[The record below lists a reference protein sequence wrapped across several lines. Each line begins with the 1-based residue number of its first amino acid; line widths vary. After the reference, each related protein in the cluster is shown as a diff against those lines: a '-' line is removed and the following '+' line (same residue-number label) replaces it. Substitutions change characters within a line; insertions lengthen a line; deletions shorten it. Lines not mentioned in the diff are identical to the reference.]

1 MGKACWP
8 KVQIP
13 GKMIIVLELSGA
25 ATPRNPFSPL
35 SVATSFLF

>member
-1 MGKACWP
+1 MGKACLS

-13 GKMIIVLELSGA
+13 GKMFIVLELCDA
-25 ATPRNPFSPL
+25 ATPRSSFSHL